1 MNTLF
6 TLIQALFSAPNKSDA
21 QKFNSSFAMSPIS
34 SIIYAQTCAKQDNT
48 AKQEN
53 FFDPAYQQLPK
64 GFVADSNFHMGFAMS
79 FISGV
84 LSSALKEQSKA
95 KAPQSTALKAA
106 PRATKENNDISYMA
120 GMSPISAVYSA
131 TLESSVNAKQAPR
144 ATKENNDISYMAGM
158 SPISAVYSATLE
170 SSVNAKQAPRAIKE
184 NNDISYM
191 AGMSPISAVYS
202 ATLESSVNA
211 KQAPRAIKENND
223 ISYMAG
229 MSPISAVYSATVA
242 EQNRAVNGERQP
254 KSFAIENDGF
264 AMSPAMSL
272 VSGVFC
278 SALNEMLKSKN
289 QEANVTPATKSTDSY
304 TMATTTPV
312 SAIYMAMRQT
322 MATPATEDQNTLETQ
337 SVANDELFFAGNIYA
352 AATSEY
358 LKAKQALKHAS
369 ASQRELINSYQQAYA
384 KRGYDPVQS
393 LIMASVS
400 AARDCSNNA
409 NDPLFDAATEE
420 RVAQRWDSIWNQM
433 SLDSS
438 AINKQTA
445 ANEASP
451 ITFKAPFERYYN
463 SKGQLINNKLN
474 KAA

>member
-144 ATKENNDISYMAGM
+144 A
-158 SPISAVYSATLE
+158 
-170 SSVNAKQAPRAIKE
+170 IKE

-191 AGMSPISAVYS
+191 AGMSS
-202 ATLESSVNA
+202 
-211 KQAPRAIKENND
+211 
-223 ISYMAG
+223 
-229 MSPISAVYSATVA
+229 ISAVYSATVA

-254 KSFAIENDGF
+254 KSFAIESDGF

-312 SAIYMAMRQT
+312 SAVYMAMRQT

>member
-144 ATKENNDISYMAGM
+144 AT
-158 SPISAVYSATLE
+158 
-170 SSVNAKQAPRAIKE
+170 KE

>member
-144 ATKENNDISYMAGM
+144 A
-158 SPISAVYSATLE
+158 
-170 SSVNAKQAPRAIKE
+170 
-184 NNDISYM
+184 
-191 AGMSPISAVYS
+191 
-202 ATLESSVNA
+202 
-211 KQAPRAIKENND
+211 IKENND

-312 SAIYMAMRQT
+312 SAVYMAMRQT

>member
-106 PRATKENNDISYMA
+106 PRAT
-120 GMSPISAVYSA
+120 
-131 TLESSVNAKQAPR
+131 
-144 ATKENNDISYMAGM
+144 
-158 SPISAVYSATLE
+158 
-170 SSVNAKQAPRAIKE
+170 KE

>member
-158 SPISAVYSATLE
+158 SPISAVYSAT
-170 SSVNAKQAPRAIKE
+170 
-184 NNDISYM
+184 
-191 AGMSPISAVYS
+191 
-202 ATLESSVNA
+202 
-211 KQAPRAIKENND
+211 
-223 ISYMAG
+223 
-229 MSPISAVYSATVA
+229 VA

-312 SAIYMAMRQT
+312 SAVYMAMRQT

>member
-144 ATKENNDISYMAGM
+144 AT
-158 SPISAVYSATLE
+158 
-170 SSVNAKQAPRAIKE
+170 
-184 NNDISYM
+184 
-191 AGMSPISAVYS
+191 
-202 ATLESSVNA
+202 
-211 KQAPRAIKENND
+211 KENND

>member
-106 PRATKENNDISYMA
+106 PRAT
-120 GMSPISAVYSA
+120 
-131 TLESSVNAKQAPR
+131 
-144 ATKENNDISYMAGM
+144 
-158 SPISAVYSATLE
+158 
-170 SSVNAKQAPRAIKE
+170 
-184 NNDISYM
+184 
-191 AGMSPISAVYS
+191 
-202 ATLESSVNA
+202 
-211 KQAPRAIKENND
+211 KENND

>member
-95 KAPQSTALKAA
+95 KAPQSTALKA
-106 PRATKENNDISYMA
+106 
-120 GMSPISAVYSA
+120 
-131 TLESSVNAKQAPR
+131 APR